1 MSERGTTHT
10 FRATWTEPDPDN
22 PGRRRLRTASTWSWR
37 FTFRN
42 KTYTGGGSKDT
53 PGGFKTR
60 AEAREAGD
68 RRRAE
73 VLAGLEEDPRR
84 TTFAALERIATT
96 EASLLRASTQHMVKT
111 ALARLRPFLKD
122 DLASRIGRARALE
135 YVAHQRGQDYQDSTI
150 NMDLRVLHHAIAVAF
165 EQGLVTGVP
174 RFSYIRLQRRQQTL
188 RPDELQRILSE
199 LPPWWVQFYL
209 VADEVG
215 WRARSELKTRKW
227 TDVDFEGGWLH
238 LDPGHTKSGKAR
250 VFPMTARL
258 RQQLTEQR
266 LWIDELQQHAGKVI
280 PWVFARM
287 DGSPLGDMR
296 KAWSSA
302 CRRAGF
308 GKLEGRTGPWSS
320 AKVPHDIRRTVLRRW
335 DAIGAPLAVR
345 MAAAGHDDQAT
356 HAGYVGGDP
365 DSLKAFAE
373 RLDADREK
381 REGQTPKVVPL
392 EKKG

>member
-1 MSERGTTHT
+1 MARGTLHT

-22 PGRRRLRTASTWSWR
+22 PGQRRLRTATTWSWR
-37 FTFRN
+37 FTFRGR
-42 KTYTGGGSKDT
+42 TYTGGGSREI
-53 PGGFKTR
+53 PGGYKTQ
-60 AEAREAGD
+60 AAARDAGD

-84 TTFAALERIATT
+84 TTFAVLERVALAETT
-96 EASLLRASTQHMVKT
+96 ILRESTQHMTRT
-111 ALARLRPFLKD
+111 AFARMRPFFKD

-135 YVAHQRGQDYQDSTI
+135 YVAHQRATDYQDSTI
-150 NMDLRVLHHAIAVAF
+150 NMDLRVLHHAIYIAH
-165 EQGLVTGVP
+165 EQGLVTSVP
-174 RFSYIRLQRRQQTL
+174 RLPYIRVKRRQQTI
-188 RPDELQRILSE
+188 RPDELNRILAE
-199 LPPWWVQFYL
+199 LPTWWVQFYL

-227 TDVDFEGGWLH
+227 TDVDFAGGWLH
-238 LDPGHTKSGKAR
+238 LDPDHSKSGKAR
-250 VFPMTARL
+250 VFPMTDRL
-258 RQQLTEQR
+258 RQLLEEQR
-266 LWIDELQQHAGKVI
+266 VWIDELQQQTGTVI

-296 KAWSSA
+296 KAWTSA

-308 GKLEGRTGPWSS
+308 GRIEGRTGPWSA

-335 DAIGAPLAVR
+335 DALGAPLAVR

-356 HAGYVGGDP
+356 HAGYIGGDA

-373 RLDADREK
+373 RLDADRAK
-381 REGQTPKVVPL
+381 REGEGPKVVPM
-392 EKKG
+392 ERKG